1 MDFLYKLYSY
11 NYFGIGLFI
20 VITILAFAFLV
31 ILFFGKKDEKTRRE
45 LEKVEENRE
54 AMKELERKQEEEK
67 KEELETFSLENSPE
81 ITREDLVERIVE
93 NEKTVEEQVPSF
105 IDTFEEPSLDEQ
117 RSTISTYAQDDLD
130 IDFVKDIA
138 LQREEL
144 NTKAVREEN
153 DTDLDIFNT
162 QSTREYDLE
171 NEPISYEEVNRDVVE
186 PYDYTNQEEA
196 REQLR
201 EEMYNVEPDTRE
213 NTRRAMPSVFSSVY
227 KNNERENIFPEET
240 YQADNFIANLEPET
254 YELKQEEPVEQVIE
268 EPKTENLRPITPK
281 KPEFVM
287 PKRADM
293 PKLNKNND
301 NNDSIIKF

>member
-105 IDTFEEPSLDEQ
+105 IDTFEEPSL
-117 RSTISTYAQDDLD
+117 
-130 IDFVKDIA
+130 
-138 LQREEL
+138 QREEL

-240 YQADNFIANLEPET
+240 YQTDNFVANLEPET

>member
-54 AMKELERKQEEEK
+54 AIKELERKQEEK
-67 KEELETFSLENSPE
+67 KEELETISLENNPE

-105 IDTFEEPSLDEQ
+105 TNTLEEYPTNEQ
-117 RSTISTYAQDDLD
+117 TDTISTYAQDDLD
-130 IDFVKDIA
+130 IDFDKDIA
-138 LQREEL
+138 LQREEW
-144 NTKAVREEN
+144 NTELVKEEN
-153 DTDLDIFNT
+153 DTDIDIFNT
-162 QSTREYDLE
+162 QPTREYDLE

-186 PYDYTNQEEA
+186 EPYDYTKQEVA

-227 KNNERENIFPEET
+227 KNNEREDIFPEET
-240 YQADNFIANLEPET
+240 YQTDNFVANLEPET
-254 YELKQEEPVEQVIE
+254 YELKQEEQIIE
-268 EPKTENLRPITPK
+268 EPKTEPMRPITPK